1 MEHETNIRISN
12 ISRNDLSEIWRLME
26 PNQLNKLITSS
37 NDKEL
42 SLLIGHLPEKGM
54 HVLISNLNEDAANR
68 LFSTL
73 SNRTINKVLLLCSTN
88 ALTKLLRV
96 LSRENLIRVIR
107 GTSSDVRDRLLK
119 MLPIEDRHMILEIA
133 DEQSD
138 LEDNYKHYLTQKFE
152 NSIEKD
158 ALDRIKELEEKERY
172 LERRQRAREEQLAEQ
187 LEHLRNQISITEK
200 DFHQR
205 QNKLKSIE
213 SSFAKR
219 ELELKDSIRQLQDE
233 YQKQVQEKIELK
245 VPEFVKSAVNVLEKK
260 ESEFSNKSRNCNLE
274 GSIALGLAILSAIGA
289 LIYGGIAFHS
299 AAKENID
306 WFFFSF
312 LLLKGLIVVTLF
324 GAWAKHAYNLG
335 NAYMHESLK
344 RSDRMHA
351 INFGKFYLE
360 VYGNNVSQSDMKA
373 IFENWNLNSD
383 SAFTKVETSNFEPKI
398 VEQVTQMIAA
408 VSNATNKQNPEN
420 KSK

>member
-1 MEHETNIRISN
+1 MTHETNIRISN

-26 PNQLNKLITSS
+26 PSQLNKLITSS

-42 SLLIGHLPEKGM
+42 SLLMGHLPEKGM
-54 HVLISNLNEDAANR
+54 QVLISNLNEDAANR

-88 ALTKLLRV
+88 SLAKLLRV
-96 LSRENLIRVIR
+96 ISRDNLIRVIR
-107 GTSSDVRDRLLK
+107 STSSDVRDRLLK

-133 DEQSD
+133 EEESD

-158 ALDRIKELEEKERY
+158 AFDRIKELEDKERY
-172 LERRQRAREEQLAEQ
+172 LERRQRAREEQLTEQ
-187 LEHLRNQISITEK
+187 LEHLRNQISIAEK

-213 SSFAKR
+213 SSFVKR

-245 VPEFVKSAVNVLEKK
+245 VPEFVKFAVDVLEKK
-260 ESEFSNKSRNCNLE
+260 ENEFSKKSKNWNLE

-398 VEQVTQMIAA
+398 VEQVTQMITA

>member
-1 MEHETNIRISN
+1 MEYEYNSRISN
-12 ISRNDLSEIWRLME
+12 LNRGELSELWRLLPPE
-26 PNQLNKLITSS
+26 ELNELIKKS

-42 SLLIGHLPEKGM
+42 SLLVGHLPEKGIQ
-54 HVLISNLNEDAANR
+54 VLISNLNEDAANR
-68 LFSTL
+68 LFSSL
-73 SNRTINKVLLLCSTN
+73 SSRTINKVLLLCSVS
-88 ALTKLLRV
+88 ALAKLPRV

-107 GTSSDVRDRLLK
+107 STSSDVRDRLLK
-119 MLPIEDRHMILEIA
+119 TLPIEDRHMILEITE
-133 DEQSD
+133 EQTD

-158 ALDRIKELEEKERY
+158 AFERIKELEDKERY

-187 LEHLRNQISITEK
+187 LEHLRNQISVAEK

-213 SSFAKR
+213 SSYAKR
-219 ELELKDSIRQLQDE
+219 ELELKENIRQLQE
-233 YQKQVQEKIELK
+233 EHQKQVQEKIEIK
-245 VPEFVKSAVNVLEKK
+245 VPEFVKSAVEVLDNKEK
-260 ESEFSNKSRNCNLE
+260 EFSDKSRNWNLQ
-274 GSIALGLAILSAIGA
+274 GSFALGLAITSAIGA
-289 LIYGGIAFHS
+289 LIYGGFAFHTAS
-299 AAKENID
+299 KENID

-312 LLLKGLIVVTLF
+312 LLLKGLVVVTLF

-351 INFGKFYLE
+351 INFGKLYLE
-360 VYGNNVSQSDMKA
+360 VYGNDVSQSDMKA
-373 IFENWNLNSD
+373 IFENWNLDSD
-383 SAFTKVETSNFEPKI
+383 SAFTKVQPTNFEPKV

-408 VSNATNKQNPEN
+408 VSRASSKQNAE
-420 KSK
+420 SKP